1 MNPTIR
7 LLAVMNAVLLMAV
20 ALLAWLL
27 TAKTA
32 EAEEQSVQAASPRS
46 SGVTACYDR
55 KTGALRILTS
65 RACLKKEAKIVIGA
79 PGPQGPQGLPGAQG
93 SQGPEGPAGPQGPA
107 GKDAPAGRSVTF
119 TFLTSG
125 FGCPSGTS
133 SSFTGPTLLKS
144 ASLSTVGGINE
155 YVTRVTLSKSF
166 FGDDYTLS
174 TQTARPSIFTQDT
187 TLTACTVTVTAP

>member
-1 MNPTIR
+1 MNRTIR
-7 LLAVMNAVLLMAV
+7 LLAAMNAGLLMTV

-27 TAKTA
+27 TAKAA
-32 EAEEQSVQAASPRS
+32 EADEQSLPTAATRS
-46 SGVTACYDR
+46 SGVDACYDR

-65 RACLKKEAKIVIGA
+65 GACLKKEAKIVIGA

-93 SQGPEGPAGPQGPA
+93 PQGPEGPSGPQGPA
-107 GKDAPAGRSVTF
+107 GKDAPTGRSVTF
-119 TFLTSG
+119 TFLTSS

-133 SSFTGPTLLKS
+133 SSFTGPTLLRS

-166 FGDDYTLS
+166 LNNDYTLS

-187 TLTACTVTVTAP
+187 TLTACTVTVTSP